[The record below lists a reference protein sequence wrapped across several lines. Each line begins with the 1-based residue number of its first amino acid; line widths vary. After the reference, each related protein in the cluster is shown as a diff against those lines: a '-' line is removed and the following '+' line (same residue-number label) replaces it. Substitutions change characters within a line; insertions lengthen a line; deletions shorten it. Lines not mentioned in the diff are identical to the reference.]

1 MQFQPS
7 TQTSHKRPRRAQS
20 SALLFI
26 PPRPALFNSN
36 LPSLPICGV
45 SHDLTPVSRTG
56 VRWQRVWSRAQKHC
70 CPFLWSFD
78 WQPFWGL
85 LLWSVLLSLPG
96 AGLDKDTC
104 VLTHH
109 PSSLFAHTLSCCSP
123 ACFIRFDTPHQPAI
137 VRARKGRMGLFVG
150 IGTAVFVP
158 ECGS

>member
-1 MQFQPS
+1 M
-7 TQTSHKRPRRAQS
+7 QTSHKRPRRAQS

-36 LPSLPICGV
+36 LPSLPVCGV
-45 SHDLTPVSRTG
+45 SHDLTPVSLTG
-56 VRWQRVWSRAQKHC
+56 VRWQQVWPRAQKHC
-70 CPFLWSFD
+70 RLFLRSFD

-109 PSSLFAHTLSCCSP
+109 PSSLFAHTLSCCSLP
-123 ACFIRFDTPHQPAI
+123 VSLDLTPHTSQPLSGRG
-137 VRARKGRMGLFVG
+137 RAEWDCLLASARLRC
-150 IGTAVFVP
+150 VP